1 MKRLF
6 YFMLMAIAVV
16 ATASARDTYSR
27 TPAVLPAAAQTA
39 LKNFKAGVSIV
50 KIDTN
55 GGIVRD
61 YEVIMTDGSEIEFDA
76 SGNWTAVEVG
86 RGKAVPAA
94 FVPAAIQNY
103 VKANHAKARVIG
115 IEKDRRGYDVDL
127 STGVDIKFDTAGN
140 FIRVDR

>member
-76 SGNWTAVEVG
+76 SGNWTA
-86 RGKAVPAA
+86 
-94 FVPAAIQNY
+94 
-103 VKANHAKARVIG
+103 
-115 IEKDRRGYDVDL
+115 
-127 STGVDIKFDTAGN
+127 
-140 FIRVDR
+140 